1 MLKKHS
7 VSIQG
12 HRTSY
17 TLEDEFYVELK
28 QISKQQ
34 DRSLS
39 SLIREV
45 DANRQ
50 PDCNLSSALRLYVL
64 KYVKQT

>member
-17 TLEDEFYVELK
+17 SLEDEFFAELQNIAK
-28 QISKQQ
+28 QKNC
-34 DRSLS
+34 SLS
-39 SLIREV
+39 SLIREI

-50 PDCNLSSALRLYVL
+50 PECNLSSALRLHVL
-64 KYVKQT
+64 EKLKAS

>member
-64 KYVKQT
+64 EKLKA